1 MNVIIEMLILE
12 AIRELLTGRVNE
24 VLGDWKYLIPVFEI
38 SDYQGEAM
46 VVPVIVLSSC
56 ERTEKE
62 RIILLDAYSL
72 TITFNVPETQNS
84 ELYCY
89 TYANAICQ
97 ALQENATLG
106 GVVDKVTISEKKFIP
121 PKRAGCGQ
129 EWQVVISLRIT
140 IEGTNYAC

>member
-1 MNVIIEMLILE
+1 MNVFIEVRIIE

-38 SDYQGEAM
+38 SDYQGKAM

-106 GVVDKVTISEKKFIP
+106 GVVDKVTICGKKYVP
-121 PKRAGCGQ
+121 PKRPGCEQ
-129 EWQVVISLRIT
+129 DWEVVISLRVT
-140 IEGTNYAC
+140 VEETNYAG